1 MKVLLTGFEP
11 YGQEQV
17 NSSWEAVKAYAESVG
32 GVEIVKEC
40 LPVSFER
47 ARMALG
53 KAVVQYQPDVVLSV
67 GQKGGCCEI
76 NVERVAVNLADC
88 KMADNDGCQPCEL
101 RLFPDAPAAYFSNL
115 PVKRLADA
123 IREAGIPAVIS
134 NSAGLYV
141 CNSVFYAAMHLVL
154 SKYPNMQVGFIHV
167 PYLPCQVVE
176 KAKQPSMA
184 AEMVVKALKIVIH
197 TLMS

>member
-47 ARMALG
+47 AGMALA
-53 KAVVQYQPDVVLSV
+53 KTVDLHQPDVVLSV
-67 GQKGGCCEI
+67 GQACGRCEI
-76 NVERVAVNLADC
+76 NVERVAVNLADS
-88 KMADNDGCQPCEL
+88 KNADNDGCQPCER
-101 RLFPDAPAAYFSNL
+101 RLFPDAPDAYFSNL
-115 PVKRLADA
+115 PVKCLVDA
-123 IREAGIPAVIS
+123 IRKAGIPAVVS

-141 CNSVFYAAMHLVL
+141 CNSVFYTAMHLVYT
-154 SKYPNMQVGFIHV
+154 KYPNMQVGFIHV
-167 PYLPCQVVE
+167 PSTA
-176 KAKQPSMA
+176 AKTAVQ
-184 AEMVVKALKIVIH
+184 ALKIVIQ
-197 TLMS
+197 TLVS